1 MRVAAMSDTSR
12 RPAGVALR
20 SGAAP
25 VGVGCFLVLSFLSFT
40 AFAVPPDCL
49 VMGTRRWCAAD
60 DRRLPSDT
68 VVYASNSAEPHP
80 ATVAGRRPVQSGPI
94 VAPLPI
100 ERFLPGYFEPRIYRG
115 SDREPAAAE

>member
-1 MRVAAMSDTSR
+1 MSDTSR

-49 VMGTRRWCAAD
+49 VMGSRRWCAAD
-60 DRRLPSDT
+60 DRRPPSDT
-68 VVYASNSAEPHP
+68 VVYASKSAEPHP
-80 ATVAGRRPVQSGPI
+80 ATVRGRRPVESAPVLAPVPI
-94 VAPLPI
+94 DL
-100 ERFLPGYFEPRIYRG
+100 FLPAYFEPRIYRE
-115 SDREPAAAE
+115 SDNEPASSQ